1 MLDNQLIP
9 KNISEGVK
17 QTNKQIVSQSLSLIS
32 SAFVLVAALAW
43 NDAIKNLIMT
53 YLKDRSGLIS
63 QFIYAIIVTTIAVIV
78 TAKLNKIIQKIN

>member
-1 MLDNQLIP
+1 MEILD
-9 KNISEGVK
+9 KTKESVK
-17 QTNKQIVSQSLSLIS
+17 QTNKEIISQSLGLIS

-63 QFIYAIIVTTIAVIV
+63 QFIYAIVVTAVAVIV
-78 TAKLNKIIQKIN
+78 TSRLNKILQKINKNL